1 MDHVLFLLL
10 SIFPFFDSHMFS
22 LFSLLTWDSRNEF
35 IYGSPVT
42 HPVATYKHT
51 LLVEAA
57 ALQQALSGIADPIAD
72 QWCFVAPNILRAHS
86 VLSLRQ
92 WLRLA
97 RNRLSE
103 FPSPTTPLIDLP
115 P

>member
-1 MDHVLFLLL
+1 MIIVIVLLL
-10 SIFPFFDSHMFS
+10 FIA
-22 LFSLLTWDSRNEF
+22 LLWRQVLLMWDSRNEF

-86 VLSLRQ
+86 ILSLRQ

-103 FPSPTTPLIDLP
+103 LPSPTTPLIDLP